1 MSFITTAACSN
12 DSGAVLII
20 QWVVI
25 CIISRCCCW
34 SKRVFGSVIGSQNSP
49 LNYKKTGKQKPRIKS
64 NAAVLFFPLQFFLLR
79 KLSQAALACRKTWS
93 ARRLAPC
100 TASMPNFIARKFWWF
115 NHQTSNDR
123 LFFFMV
129 HGQVDLPAYPSG
141 KSELLQDVA
150 HWLTPTYTHTRST
163 PEVPVDQSIRI
174 KQAWTLP
181 SRNSNTPKTKNFKIV
196 GAVSNRSLLQQQ
208 HRSMMAVNEESL

>member
-1 MSFITTAACSN
+1 MHNKS
-12 DSGAVLII
+12 L
-20 QWVVI
+20 
-25 CIISRCCCW
+25 
-34 SKRVFGSVIGSQNSP
+34 
-49 LNYKKTGKQKPRIKS
+49 LLLKQKSLWFSHWIPKFPTEWQKNRKTEAKNKVQCS
-64 NAAVLFFPLQFFLLR
+64 SSVLSAAIFLLR
-79 KLSQAALACRKTWS
+79 ELSQAALACRKTWS